1 MDLSRK
7 ILALAFGLAFLLSGV
22 LLAQGF
28 SFLGASNRFIT
39 PNGKNLNVVFKFD
52 NFDGA
57 AVTGKI
63 YDVTGRFVADTTP
76 PSSNVTMNGQLI
88 WDGRSSSGEVVRTGA
103 YVYVVACETSVYRGV
118 VVVIR

>member
-57 AVTGKI
+57 AVTG
-63 YDVTGRFVADTTP
+63 
-76 PSSNVTMNGQLI
+76 
-88 WDGRSSSGEVVRTGA
+88 
-103 YVYVVACETSVYRGV
+103 RGKS
-118 VVVIR
+118 